1 MRSSP
6 REENHLGSSSS
17 GEEATP
23 AKPSLRAGAEA
34 ASESLFGR
42 APPTPS
48 CMRRSR
54 RRDQRGPFWPPLL
67 LPTDVVTPALLLA
80 LAALLTRANTTTV
93 CERRAEP

>member
-23 AKPSLRAGAEA
+23 AEPPLRASVEA
-34 ASESLFGR
+34 ASESSSDR

-48 CMRRSR
+48 CVHRSR
-54 RRDQRGPFWPPLL
+54 RRDQRGPFWPPRL
-67 LPTDVVTPALLLA
+67 LPTDLITPALLLA
-80 LAALLTRANTTTV
+80 LAALLT
-93 CERRAEP
+93 